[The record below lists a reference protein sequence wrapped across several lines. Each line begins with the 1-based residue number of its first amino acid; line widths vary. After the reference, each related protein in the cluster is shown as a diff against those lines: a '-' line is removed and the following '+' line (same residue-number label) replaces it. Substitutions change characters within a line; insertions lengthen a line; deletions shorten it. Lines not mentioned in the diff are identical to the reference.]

1 MQELVNQLVQR
12 VGLDQASAE
21 KVAQFLKEHAGEIP
35 QWLQGSDMAKGLLGK
50 VGGLGG
56 MLP

>member
-35 QWLQGSDMAKGLLGK
+35 QWLQEAKTGRLILG
-50 VGGLGG
+50 VL
-56 MLP
+56 